1 MLYATFRYVNNMRG
15 GEQRQ
20 GQQQGGTV
28 AGGNVATGDEY
39 VAKTDVNL
47 RNGPDSSYTKV
58 GLAESGSRLRVLQV
72 SGKWFQVQVIE
83 HGRPKADP
91 DSSDE
96 GWVNSINLRKS

>member
-1 MLYATFRYVNNMRG
+1 MTKTESIIDSIRRWID
-15 GEQRQ
+15 GE
-20 GQQQGGTV
+20 V
-28 AGGNVATGDEY
+28 
-39 VAKTDVNL
+39 TDD
-47 RNGPDSSYTKV
+47 PI
-58 GLAESGSRLRVLQV
+58 AEVEAGSRLRVLQV